1 MVNLTESEQRLI
13 EAIQGGLPLVSRP
26 YAAVGEQIGL
36 TEVEVIASLAHLIQ
50 TGVIKRL
57 GIVVRHRQLGYRAN
71 AMVVWD
77 VPDAQVTAIGQQIG
91 QFDGVSLCY
100 RRARHLPEWPY
111 NLYCMIHGK
120 DRNAVLRDLDK
131 LIAIYNLSHIS
142 HQVLFSRRCF
152 KQSGACYTFRSAAI
166 YPPQRAAIGG

>member
-1 MVNLTESEQRLI
+1 MDNLTKAEQQLI

-26 YAAVGEQIGL
+26 YAVIGEQLGL
-36 TEVEVIASLAHLIQ
+36 TEAEVIAGLSHLIQ
-50 TGVIKRL
+50 VSVIKRF

-71 AMVVWD
+71 AMVVWNI
-77 VPDAQVTAIGQQIG
+77 PDAQVTEMGQQLG
-91 QFDGVSLCY
+91 QFEGISLCY
-100 RRARHLPEWPY
+100 RRARHLHEWPY

-131 LIAIYNLSHIS
+131 LIATNDLSHIP

-152 KQSGACYTFRSAAI
+152 KQSGACYTFQPRKI
-166 YPPQRAAIGG
+166 CPQLAVAGG

>member
-1 MVNLTESEQRLI
+1 MDNLTKAEQRLI

-26 YAAVGEQIGL
+26 YAVIGEQLGL
-36 TEVEVIASLAHLIQ
+36 TEVEVIAGLSHLIQ
-50 TGVIKRL
+50 VGVIKRF

-71 AMVVWD
+71 AMVVWNI
-77 VPDAQVTAIGQQIG
+77 PDAQVTEMGQQLG
-91 QFDGVSLCY
+91 QFEGISLCY

-131 LIAIYNLSHIS
+131 LIATYDLSHIP

-152 KQSGACYTFRSAAI
+152 KQSGACYTFQPAKVC
-166 YPPQRAAIGG
+166 PQRAAVGG

>member
-36 TEVEVIASLAHLIQ
+36 TEAEVIASLAHLIQ
-50 TGVIKRL
+50 IGVIKRL

-77 VPDAQVTAIGQQIG
+77 VHDAQVTAIGQQIG

-166 YPPQRAAIGG
+166 YPPQRAAVGG

>member
-1 MVNLTESEQRLI
+1 MDNLTESEQRLI
-13 EAIQGGLPLVSRP
+13 ETIQGGLPLVARP

-36 TEVEVIASLAHLIQ
+36 TEAEVIASLAHLIQ
-50 TGVIKRL
+50 IGVIKRL

-77 VPDAQVTAIGQQIG
+77 VPDAQVTAIGQQLG

-131 LIAIYNLSHIS
+131 LIAIYNLSHIP

-152 KQSGACYTFRSAAI
+152 KQSGACYTFRSVTI
-166 YPPQRAAIGG
+166 CLPQRAAGGG

>member
-1 MVNLTESEQRLI
+1 MDNLTEPEQRLI
-13 EAIQGGLPLVSRP
+13 AAIQSGLPLVSRP
-26 YAAVGEQIGL
+26 YAAVGEPIGL
-36 TEVEVIASLAHLIQ
+36 TETEVIASLSYLLQI
-50 TGVIKRL
+50 GVIKRL

-77 VPDAQVTAIGQQIG
+77 IPDAQVTAIGQQIG
-91 QFDGVSLCY
+91 QFAGVSLCY
-100 RRARHLPEWPY
+100 CRARHLPEWPY

-131 LIAIYNLSHIS
+131 LIATYDLSHIS

-152 KQSGACYTFRSAAI
+152 KQSGACYTLPPPKI
-166 YPPQRAAIGG
+166 CPPQRAVAGG

>member
-50 TGVIKRL
+50 IGVIKRL